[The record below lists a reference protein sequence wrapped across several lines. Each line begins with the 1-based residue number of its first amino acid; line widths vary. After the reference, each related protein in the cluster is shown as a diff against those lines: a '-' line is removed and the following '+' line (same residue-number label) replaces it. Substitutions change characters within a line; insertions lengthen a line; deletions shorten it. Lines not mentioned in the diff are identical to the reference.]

1 MASAASNTGTSATAM
16 KTRKN
21 PGFPALALAL
31 AVAIALGGCYMP
43 IRFDAEIE
51 IHRTGH
57 YDFKFDGYL
66 AKVEL
71 YKDLKERKID
81 SAEEKKAVEQIKTDF
96 ARDPAVKEFK
106 YLKMGHFK
114 VNWHNKGDL
123 IQAKTVSFFNRSSE
137 YMLGISY
144 NGETRRVAL
153 AGKSLGKDI
162 KEQLDK
168 AGLSSTGKIRVITD
182 AKVVSHNATTVR
194 DNKQKGGR
202 YKTYTWDIPNIFA
215 PTPSLVIQIL

>member
-1 MASAASNTGTSATAM
+1 MGARERQAKAM
-16 KTRKN
+16 TTRKN
-21 PGFPALALAL
+21 PGFRALALAL
-31 AVAIALGGCYMP
+31 AVALGGCYMP

-71 YKDLKERKID
+71 YQALKEGKID
-81 SAEEKKAVEQIKTDF
+81 DAEEKKQIEQIKTDF

-123 IQAKTVSFFNRSSE
+123 IAVKTVSFFNRSSE
-137 YMLGISY
+137 YMLGISF
-144 NGETRRVAL
+144 NHETRRIAL
-153 AGKSLGKDI
+153 AGKSLAVDI
-162 KEQLDK
+162 KQKLDDM
-168 AGLSSTGKIRVITD
+168 GLTSTGQIRVITD
-182 AKVVSHNATTVR
+182 AKVVSHNATRVQG
-194 DNKQKGGR
+194 NKRLGGR
-202 YKTYTWDIPNIFA
+202 YKTYTWVIADIFA
-215 PTPSLVIQIL
+215 PTPSLVIQVL